1 MCMHVYTCMCLYM
14 HTHSCICVH
23 AHTKR
28 MELGIMYVLYLLTV
42 CLYSQTT
49 DLTTVESFSVPHSK
63 CFCHKGMQWLV
74 WGDLQGNQVRQCGV
88 DAVDGL
94 TDVWQALPKLKGYLT
109 LHAQSYWDLLR
120 IITVRRMGFTKFL
133 TYHIFC

>member
-1 MCMHVYTCMCLYM
+1 
-14 HTHSCICVH
+14 
-23 AHTKR
+23 

-94 TDVWQALPKLKGYLT
+94 ADVWQTLPELRGNLT
-109 LHAQSYWDLLR
+109 LHAHIQWCLQSVSTSAQLFAKILLTISVLTIVWDAFLAQN
-120 IITVRRMGFTKFL
+120 IIM
-133 TYHIFC
+133 